1 MNEMPKKRGRP
12 RKVKPELQ
20 VKKAPIETR
29 SPREIEDFIQ
39 EANEV
44 RQLTTLRGWGIL
56 LRDLNN
62 YRMAV
67 MSKLAYINPNRP
79 EYSEYRMLFLAA
91 DKIIS
96 MVEDYEVNRD
106 KSIELLNKLQNQD
119 ITVTMDVDNE
129 I

>member
-1 MNEMPKKRGRP
+1 MDEMRP
-12 RKVKPELQ
+12 EN
-20 VKKAPIETR
+20 
-29 SPREIEDFIQ
+29 IEDFIQ

-62 YRMAV
+62 YRASV
-67 MSKLAYINPNRP
+67 MSKLAYMNPKRP
-79 EYSEYRMLFLAA
+79 EYNEYRMLFLAA

-119 ITVTMDVDNE
+119 VAVTMDVDNE